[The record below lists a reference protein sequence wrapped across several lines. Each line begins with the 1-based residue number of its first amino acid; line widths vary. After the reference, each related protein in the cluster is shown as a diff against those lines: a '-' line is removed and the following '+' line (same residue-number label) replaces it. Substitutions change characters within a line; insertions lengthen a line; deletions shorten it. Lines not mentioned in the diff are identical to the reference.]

1 MSRRFNIILGPSL
14 FFIFYFLIHP
24 FDGMNSQSHAIFCS
38 VLWIATWWIT
48 EAIPIPV
55 TSLLPL
61 VLFPLTGGLDL
72 KLTASSYGDK
82 IIYFFMAG
90 FFFSYCYGKVE
101 SS

>member
-24 FDGMNSQSHAIFCS
+24 FAGMNSESHAIFCS

-72 KLTASSYGDK
+72 KLTASSYGCLLYTSD
-82 IIYFFMAG
+82 AAD
-90 FFFSYCYGKVE
+90 E
-101 SS
+101 